1 VQNLWQDLRYAVRM
15 LLKKPGFTLIAVIT
29 LALGIGA
36 CTAIFSVVDA
46 VLLRALPYPDADRLV
61 FLREVSATGGTMAM
75 AEANFDDLQ
84 ARSHSFSA
92 LAFTGGSRRR
102 AACELWRKAGDDAG
116 SGQSAPYE

>member
-1 VQNLWQDLRYAVRM
+1 MLESLWRNLRYGARM

-29 LALGIGA
+29 LSLGIGA

-46 VLLRALPYPDADRLV
+46 VLLRALPYPNADRLV

-84 ARSHSFSA
+84 ARSKSFSA
-92 LAFTGGSRRR
+92 LAFTGGGN
-102 AACELWRKAGDDAG
+102 L
-116 SGQSAPYE
+116 